1 MKTMDE
7 LKKQVIGPSD
17 LNESFNDFFDIMDD
31 LHFRKLG
38 TLLEKKDIKKSTELQ
53 SLLSSMQS
61 MIGQVQKR
69 KVNIIAPY
77 LIKVAEHKLVHGF
90 YKINIDPALMFTVVY
105 FTDVKMGMFCMTKL
119 GNESDYFRFSL
130 ISANQQKVRMH

>member
-69 KVNIIAPY
+69 TDFFI
-77 LIKVAEHKLVHGF
+77 LI
-90 YKINIDPALMFTVVY
+90 T
-105 FTDVKMGMFCMTKL
+105 
-119 GNESDYFRFSL
+119 
-130 ISANQQKVRMH
+130 